1 MAVPT
6 VFLSAATIDLKE
18 WRDVLHGAFSRAGF
32 RVLTQEQSLQSP
44 LGDVKRLLTETI
56 ADEVGDRRANAAAL
70 GNLGLA
76 HYALSDA
83 SKAIE
88 YNGQALLVCR
98 ETGDRRAQGT
108 ILSNLGLAHAALGD
122 ARNAIKY
129 HEQALIVTREIGDRR
144 GESHA
149 LWNSALAHDSLGN
162 CPEAI
167 ARAAAALEI
176 YEAIESPRA
185 AMVRTALAKWRAT

>member
-1 MAVPT
+1 M
-6 VFLSAATIDLKE
+6 
-18 WRDVLHGAFSRAGF
+18 
-32 RVLTQEQSLQSP
+32 
-44 LGDVKRLLTETI
+44 
-56 ADEVGDRRANAAAL
+56 
-70 GNLGLA
+70 
-76 HYALSDA
+76 
-83 SKAIE
+83 
-88 YNGQALLVCR
+88 
-98 ETGDRRAQGT
+98 
-108 ILSNLGLAHAALGD
+108 SNLGLAHAALGD

-185 AMVRTALAKWRAT
+185 AMVRTALAKWRAK